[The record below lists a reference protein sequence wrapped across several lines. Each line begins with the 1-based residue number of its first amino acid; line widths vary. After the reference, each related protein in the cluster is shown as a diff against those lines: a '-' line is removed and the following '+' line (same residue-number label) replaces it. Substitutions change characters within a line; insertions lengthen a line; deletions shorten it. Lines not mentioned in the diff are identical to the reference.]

1 MTPAVVALLGATA
14 MVVLVVGL
22 WLPAYLRHRAVLRR
36 LDGFVNAG
44 GPRGFAL
51 DHAGRKRTRAV
62 RRAVRDDRGFVV
74 QRVLARMISRAQV
87 DVTVGEVLAAAA
99 VLAVLAL
106 ALTAAWSGSLLVG
119 ALAGPPAAG
128 APILWLHW
136 HQGRVR
142 ARFERQLVD
151 TVTVLS
157 SSVRAGHSLLQAL
170 EHVASEAPEPTRSVF
185 ALVVREVGLGASQ
198 EDALERLADRFP
210 SEDLELIVSA
220 VNVHS
225 HVGGSLAKVLDAI
238 AETIRERTRV
248 AGDIRGLTAQ
258 QRYSAYVLSMLPVA
272 SAAGLFI
279 FSPDYASA
287 LLDPGPLRVA
297 VITAAGLVVSGF
309 LVMRRLSSVDA

>member
-1 MTPAVVALLGATA
+1 MTPTLVGLLGASA
-14 MVVLVVGL
+14 MFVLMVGL
-22 WLPAYLRHRAVLRR
+22 WLPAYLRHRTVRRR

-51 DHAGRKRTRAV
+51 DQGGRKRTRAI
-62 RRAVRDDRGFVV
+62 RRAARDDRGFVV
-74 QRVLARMISRAQV
+74 QRVLARMILGAQV

-99 VLAVLAL
+99 VLALLAFTT
-106 ALTAAWSGSLLVG
+106 TAAWSGSLLVG
-119 ALAGPPAAG
+119 ALAGPPAAC
-128 APILWLHW
+128 APMLWLHW
-136 HQGRVR
+136 QQGRVR

-170 EHVASEAPEPTRSVF
+170 EHVASEAPEPTKSVF
-185 ALVVREVGLGASQ
+185 GLVVREVGLGASQ
-198 EDALERLADRFP
+198 EDALERLADRFQ
-210 SEDLELIVSA
+210 SDDLELIVSA

-238 AETIRERTRV
+238 VETIRERTRV

-258 QRYSAYVLSMLPVA
+258 QRYSAYVLSVLPVA
-272 SAAGLFI
+272 SAAALFT

-287 LLDPGPLRVA
+287 LLEPGPLRVA
-297 VITAAGLVVSGF
+297 VITAAGLVVAGF
-309 LVMRRLSSVDA
+309 LLMRRLASVDA